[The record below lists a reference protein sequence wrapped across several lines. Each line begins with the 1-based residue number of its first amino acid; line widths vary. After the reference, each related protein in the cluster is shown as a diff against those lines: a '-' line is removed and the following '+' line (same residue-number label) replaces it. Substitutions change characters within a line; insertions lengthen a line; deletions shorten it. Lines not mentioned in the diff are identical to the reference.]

1 MKDYYK
7 ILEVEEKA
15 SQDEIKK
22 SYRKLA
28 AMYHPDKNP
37 QGEDKF
43 KEIAEAYEVL
53 GNPEKRSQYDNRVI
67 IHFKEL
73 HMNKCSHKC
82 LVQELNN
89 QEGKMLL
96 TKL

>member
-28 AMYHPDKNP
+28 ALYHPDKNP
-37 QGEDKF
+37 QGEEKF
-43 KEIAEAYEVL
+43 KEIVAEQFHPANRPKRYRKVL
-53 GNPEKRSQYDNRVI
+53 SFQIWWRPRRISRPCNHQR
-67 IHFKEL
+67 
-73 HMNKCSHKC
+73 
-82 LVQELNN
+82 
-89 QEGKMLL
+89 
-96 TKL
+96 